1 MKGIKYK
8 MDEKQFQSLLKA
20 VNIIKKL
27 EKYSINEDSIINNG
41 YKKYIKLVY
50 DIINKC
56 LTEFESEITSVD
68 YMYRISSTCDRW
80 EIYFIFNEYNLSKIY
95 LTINDGNDV
104 EILINLDSNEINFY
118 LKLLNNEYLIVK
130 FNKNEEFN
138 VVRYSNKIIKEK
150 KTVFNSLNDIIN
162 DVKKLNTEDE
172 CIFLQKFEES
182 IDEIEKK
189 FGK

>member
-1 MKGIKYK
+1 
-8 MDEKQFQSLLKA
+8 MDEKQFQALLKT

-27 EKYSINEDSIINNG
+27 ENYSFNEDSIINEG
-41 YKKYIKLVY
+41 YRKYIKLVY
-50 DIINKC
+50 DVINNC
-56 LTEFESEITSVD
+56 LTEFESEIISVD
-68 YMYRISSTCDRW
+68 YMYSISSTYDRW
-80 EIYFIFNEYNLSKIY
+80 EIYFIFNEYNLSKVY

-118 LKLLNNEYLIVK
+118 LKNLNNEYLIVN
-130 FNKNEEFN
+130 FNKKEKSND
-138 VVRYSNKIIKEK
+138 VRYRNKIIKEKKK

-162 DVKKLNTEDE
+162 DIKKLNTEDN
-172 CIFLQKFEES
+172 CKFFQKFEES

>member
-1 MKGIKYK
+1 

-41 YKKYIKLVY
+41 YRKYIKLVY
-50 DIINKC
+50 DIINNC
-56 LTEFESEITSVD
+56 LTEFESEIISVD
-68 YMYRISSTCDRW
+68 YMYSISSTYDRW

-118 LKLLNNEYLIVK
+118 LKYINNEYLIVK
-130 FNKNEEFN
+130 FNKNEKSN
-138 VVRYSNKIIKEK
+138 DVRYRNKIIKEK
-150 KTVFNSLNDIIN
+150 KTVFNNLNEIIN
-162 DVKKLNTEDE
+162 DVKKSNIEDD
-172 CIFLQKFEES
+172 CNFLQKFEES
-182 IDEIEKK
+182 IYEIEKK

>member
-1 MKGIKYK
+1 

-20 VNIIKKL
+20 VNIIEKL
-27 EKYSINEDSIINNG
+27 KKYSINEDSIINNG
-41 YKKYIKLVY
+41 YRKYIKLVY

-56 LTEFESEITSVD
+56 LTEFESKITSVD

-130 FNKNEEFN
+130 FNKNEKFN

>member
-1 MKGIKYK
+1 

-20 VNIIKKL
+20 VNIIEKL
-27 EKYSINEDSIINNG
+27 KKYSINEDSIINNG
-41 YKKYIKLVY
+41 YRKYIKLVY
-50 DIINKC
+50 DIINNC
-56 LTEFESEITSVD
+56 LTEFESEIISVD
-68 YMYRISSTCDRW
+68 YMYSISSTYDRW

-130 FNKNEEFN
+130 FNKNEKSN
-138 VVRYSNKIIKEK
+138 DVRYRNKIIKEK
-150 KTVFNSLNDIIN
+150 KKKTVFNNLNEIIN
-162 DVKKLNTEDE
+162 DVKKSNIEDD
-172 CIFLQKFEES
+172 CNFLQKFEES

>member
-1 MKGIKYK
+1 

-41 YKKYIKLVY
+41 YRKYIKLVY
-50 DIINKC
+50 DVINNC
-56 LTEFESEITSVD
+56 LTEFESEIISVD
-68 YMYRISSTCDRW
+68 YMYSISSTYDRW

-118 LKLLNNEYLIVK
+118 LKYINNEYLIVK
-130 FNKNEEFN
+130 FNKNEKFN